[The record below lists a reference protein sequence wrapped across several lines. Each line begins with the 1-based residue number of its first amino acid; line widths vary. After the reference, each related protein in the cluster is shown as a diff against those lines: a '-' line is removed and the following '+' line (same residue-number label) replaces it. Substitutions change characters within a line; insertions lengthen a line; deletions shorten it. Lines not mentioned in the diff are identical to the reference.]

1 MEESKKV
8 PKFLIIVIVV
18 AVLALIGVISNLGSD
33 AGGGDQPASKSQAQ
47 APDIE
52 KTLDG
57 IKASADQ
64 TFFYEVSDGS
74 INGFNV
80 VSIKKYDSYTAG
92 TEKVVNAIVIETDG
106 VRDSVE
112 EFLTDKAYVTSC
124 TKDGKAKDDYDSG
137 VWSNDDKT
145 YCVFYSDSSVADQA
159 YIALGG
165 FASEKNKGNSVFV
178 FEIE

>member
-18 AVLALIGVISNLGSD
+18 AVLALIGVISDLGND
-33 AGGGDQPASKSQAQ
+33 AGGGDQPVSQSQ

-52 KTLDG
+52 KTLGG
-57 IKASADQ
+57 INASADQ

-80 VSIKKYDSYTAG
+80 VSIKKYDNYTAG

-124 TKDGKAKDDYDSG
+124 AKDGKTKDDYGSG
-137 VWSNDDKT
+137 VWSDDDKT

-165 FASEKNKGNSVFV
+165 FSSEKNKGNSVFV